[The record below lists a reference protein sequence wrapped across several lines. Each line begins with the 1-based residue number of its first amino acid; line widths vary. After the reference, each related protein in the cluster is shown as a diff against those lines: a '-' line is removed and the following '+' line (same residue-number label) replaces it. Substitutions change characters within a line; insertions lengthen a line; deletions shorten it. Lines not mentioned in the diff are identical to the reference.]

1 MLINFLNPVLL
12 KSLQWACLWE
22 KNFTFL
28 SKIRLLAVKTK
39 YLFCSKLGMKGDVLI
54 CHFYFFVVGPPIIV
68 EHLQKA
74 SYLVPQEKFTVC
86 TADLA
91 LY

>member
-1 MLINFLNPVLL
+1 MF
-12 KSLQWACLWE
+12 
-22 KNFTFL
+22 
-28 SKIRLLAVKTK
+28 
-39 YLFCSKLGMKGDVLI
+39 YL
-54 CHFYFFVVGPPIIV
+54 FVVGPPIIV

-74 SYLVPQEKFTVC
+74 SDLVAKEKFTVC